1 MEVNADLVIRKL
13 ERYIANLV
21 RENAI
26 LVVQIEQLQKE
37 NAELTN
43 KLEEQLKKNNS

>member
-26 LVVQIEQLQKE
+26 LVVQVEQLQKE

-43 KLEEQLKKNNS
+43 KLEEQLKKDNS